1 MRIPG
6 DRPGTV
12 SPSTDEPFVGEP
24 ITVSVEDPN
33 GGVSDVLVDWE
44 VSPDKSDPWTQWS
57 TFNELTV
64 TPPDE
69 WDGLYLR
76 VKARYND
83 GFDEQGKETPWHV
96 FAHPVVDRRVP
107 KFDPDATVADQSYT
121 VGTAIPE
128 LTLPEAT
135 LGNGERVYFVLA
147 PDGKDILHN
156 NGLRLDKTTRV
167 LSGTPTVSHP
177 ATTYT
182 YTVGDSDQ
190 DTGASDSDAIPF
202 DIAIAPAPPV
212 ISRVGGGDQ
221 ELTLTVRRPSED
233 TGIDGYSVQISE
245 DGGATWGGATF
256 RHQFQQQSESGK
268 YSAWTD
274 IPASAP
280 GEANATSYTV
290 TGLDNGAEYTF
301 QVRAVNGRGVGE
313 ASGEA
318 SATTGTTPP
327 LPGPDPNGVP
337 TVSVARD
344 PCTVVPGG
352 QGASAS
358 ADADVAV
365 EGTTVGTE
373 DPGIPDRIAL
383 MQNYPNPFNPS
394 TTIEYMLPEPG
405 HVRLAVYDLAGRE
418 IRTVVDKVHAPGAY
432 SVRFDAQD
440 IPSGKYLYRLESNGK
455 VITNG
460 MVLVK

>member
-1 MRIPG
+1 M
-6 DRPGTV
+6 
-12 SPSTDEPFVGEP
+12 
-24 ITVSVEDPN
+24 
-33 GGVSDVLVDWE
+33 
-44 VSPDKSDPWTQWS
+44 
-57 TFNELTV
+57 
-64 TPPDE
+64 
-69 WDGLYLR
+69 
-76 VKARYND
+76 
-83 GFDEQGKETPWHV
+83 
-96 FAHPVVDRRVP
+96 
-107 KFDPDATVADQSYT
+107 
-121 VGTAIPE
+121 
-128 LTLPEAT
+128 
-135 LGNGERVYFVLA
+135 
-147 PDGKDILHN
+147 
-156 NGLRLDKTTRV
+156 
-167 LSGTPTVSHP
+167 
-177 ATTYT
+177 
-182 YTVGDSDQ
+182 
-190 DTGASDSDAIPF
+190 
-202 DIAIAPAPPV
+202 
-212 ISRVGGGDQ
+212 
-221 ELTLTVRRPSED
+221 
-233 TGIDGYSVQISE
+233 
-245 DGGATWGGATF
+245 

-268 YSAWTD
+268 YSTWID

-301 QVRAVNGRGVGE
+301 QVRAVTGRGVGE

-318 SATTGTTPP
+318 SSTTGTTPP
-327 LPGPDPNGVP
+327 LPGPDPNGVRSVYGGP
-337 TVSVARD
+337 RRRGQSDGHGDGLGQRSADVCVECAAGELHGRNRRWRWTAPAETGRVTISVRVSD
-344 PCTVVPGG
+344 G